1 MPIFHSIS
9 LLPSNTLFKS
19 QFLPLLHMQN
29 KKHKPSTKITMLK
42 MKDLLLSL
50 TLFIISVVAISPG
63 STLYASNTNQAWSSP
78 NNTFSL
84 NFLQVQPPISPPSF
98 MVGIVHSG
106 GVGGGTL
113 VDSRGSFQ
121 LLSIGSLQLVD
132 GSGAILWNSGT
143 SHFCVFSTFLD
154 EQGNF
159 VLSNGTSTVWSS
171 FDHPTDTPLC
181 HLRFSLLTWF

>member
-1 MPIFHSIS
+1 
-9 LLPSNTLFKS
+9 
-19 QFLPLLHMQN
+19 MQN
-29 KKHKPSTKITMLK
+29 KKHKPI
-42 MKDLLLSL
+42 
-50 TLFIISVVAISPG
+50 VAISPG

-181 HLRFSLLTWF
+181 HLRFSLLT